1 MSFFGFEEKDLERQK
16 QQFQEASFE
25 EEVPVFTWG
34 EESYDELGDAL
45 QEGGDE
51 LNSETFGNVGVVG
64 KDFDFSSVALPKFD
78 RPSKEQ
84 AIPLQSFSDKAAL
97 DTKTSRAHPDAATT
111 KSSSYLCQ

>member
-1 MSFFGFEEKDLERQK
+1 MSFFGFEEKDLERDK

-64 KDFDFSSVALPKFD
+64 TFSC
-78 RPSKEQ
+78 PSYSQ
-84 AIPLQSFSDKAAL
+84 
-97 DTKTSRAHPDAATT
+97 
-111 KSSSYLCQ
+111 